1 MIEAMEDLLEHW
13 GEQRR
18 RKGLGGSGA
27 SPLAGLM
34 EWKGAPPRGEA
45 SSVVLLG
52 GAGMDHVAAEVEA
65 VLASLET
72 KGNQLVGDGARSAV
86 QTETQLVVL
95 AEARYWRQLPLA
107 QQLAEVKCEKSAYYE
122 RVGALH
128 AALQKGLRERHE
140 GTLKDVKRVR
150 RDAAA
155 AKEATLERIYDAED
169 RRAAA
174 WREDRSSGL
183 TAGIVQVSGRN
194 QQGR

>member
-1 MIEAMEDLLEHW
+1 MIQAMEDLLKHW

-18 RKGLGGSGA
+18 RKGLGGTGA

-34 EWKGAPPRGEA
+34 DWKGAPPRGEA

-65 VLASLET
+65 VLASLEA
-72 KGNQLVGDGARSAV
+72 KGNQVAEAGACGVVPA
-86 QTETQLVVL
+86 ETQLVVL

-107 QQLAEVKCEKSAYYE
+107 KQLAEAKCEKSAYYD

-128 AALQKGLRERHE
+128 AALEKGLKARHE

-150 RDAAA
+150 RAGEA

-174 WREDRSSGL
+174 WRDDRSSGL

-194 QQGR
+194 QDRR